1 MYKKEEKRGKKK
13 KLREKEEIK
22 NWKSQ
27 LFNSFKYYIL
37 YTYNEWH
44 DKFSIMN
51 KQ

>member
-13 KLREKEEIK
+13 NWEKKKKLKIENHNYSIRLNII
-22 NWKSQ
+22 
-27 LFNSFKYYIL
+27 Y